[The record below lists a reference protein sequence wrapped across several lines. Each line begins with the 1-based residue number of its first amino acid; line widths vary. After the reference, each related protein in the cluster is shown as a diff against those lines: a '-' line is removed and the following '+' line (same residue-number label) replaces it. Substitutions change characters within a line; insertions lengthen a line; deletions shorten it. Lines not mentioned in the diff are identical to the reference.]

1 MRYEKGYLE
10 GAMTQKR
17 IYQQYTNIHS
27 VFWHNAT
34 TIPASLQAWLKA
46 QVRGG
51 PLRPLLLTSI
61 LCFTFHIR
69 RRDRYDRMA

>member
-1 MRYEKGYLE
+1 MHVVGYLE

-34 TIPASLQAWLKA
+34 TIPASLQSWLHA
-46 QVRGG
+46 QVRS
-51 PLRPLLLTSI
+51 LRVRW
-61 LCFTFHIR
+61 CACVR
-69 RRDRYDRMA
+69 G

>member
-1 MRYEKGYLE
+1 MFISAQTKKGYLE

-51 PLRPLLLTSI
+51 LFMDRFFSQRF
-61 LCFTFHIR
+61 CSHIPHSS
-69 RRDRYDRMA
+69 A